1 MSMRISQSSPD
12 ALLTKEQKRSNFC
25 SLLIAGGIV
34 TNHRTYRVG
43 IAGSYGGLNM
53 GDEAILKCIISE
65 LRQSLSVEV
74 TVFSR
79 NPDDTLQR
87 HRVERAFAVREMTRG
102 EACREMNGLD
112 LFIFGGGGI
121 LFEAEAEIYLREVQ
135 LANEM
140 GIPVMVYAVS
150 AGPLK
155 TRGAQK
161 LVREAL
167 NQAKIIT
174 VRERG
179 AKRTL
184 ENAGVEKEI
193 IVTVDPA
200 FCMKPEPLED
210 DRLLRDGLDESA
222 VLVGMSVREP
232 GPAAP
237 DIDHDVYHGLLAD
250 AADFIIDRYE
260 AHVVFMPMERGMR
273 DMQHS
278 HAVVSKMLRPQH
290 ATVLKGDYSPGQL
303 LYIMGKFTFAVGM
316 RLHFLIFAALQGI
329 PFVALPYSEK
339 VQGLLQD
346 LEIEFPPMN
355 LVNAGRLIAH
365 IDHNWD
371 HREQLRAHIDHRLPG
386 LRERAKEN
394 NRLLVELMGRL
405 PEQTNGEGLTK
416 NCRI

>member
-1 MSMRISQSSPD
+1 MP
-12 ALLTKEQKRSNFC
+12 K
-25 SLLIAGGIV
+25 
-34 TNHRTYRVG
+34 HRTYRVG
-43 IAGSYGGLNM
+43 ITGSYGGLNM
-53 GDEAILKCIISE
+53 GDEAILKCIVSE
-65 LRQSLSVEV
+65 LRQSLPVEIS
-74 TVFSR
+74 VFSK
-79 NPDDTLQR
+79 NPEDTLRR
-87 HRVERAFAVREMTRG
+87 HHVEKAFAVREMTRG
-102 EACREMNGLD
+102 EACREMSGLD

-121 LFEAEAEIYLREVQ
+121 LFDAEAEIYLREVQ

-140 GIPVMVYAVS
+140 GIPVMVYALS

-155 TRGAQK
+155 TRGAQQ

-167 NQAKIIT
+167 NRATIIT

-184 ENAGVEKEI
+184 ENTGVEKEI
-193 IVTVDPA
+193 IVTADPA
-200 FCMKPEPLED
+200 FCMQPEPMED
-210 DRLLRDGLDESA
+210 DRLLREGMDERA

-237 DIDHDVYHGLLAD
+237 DIDHDIYHGLLAD
-250 AADFIIDRYE
+250 AADFIIDRYG

-278 HAVVSKMLRPQH
+278 HAVASKMLRPQH
-290 ATVLKGDYSPGQL
+290 ATVLKGDYSAGQL

-346 LEIEFPPMN
+346 LEVDSPPMN

-365 IDHNWD
+365 IDHYWD
-371 HREQLRAHIDHRLPG
+371 NREKLRAHIAHRLPR

-394 NRLLVELMGRL
+394 NRLLAEFMGRL
-405 PEQTNGEGLTK
+405 PERTDGEALSK

>member
-1 MSMRISQSSPD
+1 VIQ
-12 ALLTKEQKRSNFC
+12 
-25 SLLIAGGIV
+25 
-34 TNHRTYRVG
+34 HRTYKVG

-53 GDEAILKCIISE
+53 GDEAILHCIISE
-65 LRQSLSVEV
+65 LRRSLPVEI

-79 NPDDTLQR
+79 NPEDTLRR
-87 HRVERAFAVREMTRG
+87 HPVEKAFAVREMTRG
-102 EACREMNGLD
+102 EACREMKGLD

-121 LFEAEAEIYLREVQ
+121 LFDSEAEIYMREVQ
-135 LANEM
+135 LANDM

-155 TRGAQK
+155 TRGAQQ

-167 NQAKIIT
+167 NHAAIIS

-193 IVTVDPA
+193 LVTADPA
-200 FCMKPEPLED
+200 FCMEPEPMED
-210 DRLLRDGLDESA
+210 DLLMRDGMDESSI
-222 VLVGMSVREP
+222 LVGMSVREP

-250 AADFIIDRYE
+250 AADFIIDRYG

-278 HAVVSKMLRPQH
+278 HAVASRMLRPQH
-290 ATVLKGDYSPGQL
+290 ATVLKGDYTAGQL
-303 LYIMGKFTFAVGM
+303 LYIMGRFTFAVGM
-316 RLHFLIFAALQGI
+316 RLHFLIFAAIQGI

-346 LEIEFPPMN
+346 LEVETPPMN

-365 IDHNWD
+365 IDHYWD
-371 HREQLRAHIDHRLPG
+371 HRDELRAHIDRRIPE

-394 NRLLVELMGRL
+394 NRLLVKLLGRL
-405 PEQTNGEGLTK
+405 PERTNGEAPLK